1 MKQMLTKIKNII
13 SAVMDKVIESIVPTM
28 PILIGVGMLKVTLII
43 LGPIVLNVFPYES
56 DTYTVLSF
64 VADAGYYFMPI
75 YVAVSAADA
84 FKTQRFLAALCGA
97 MLLSPVFVSL
107 VESGRS
113 LSVFGIPITSTTYGN
128 QVIASIII
136 VWIMSYIVK
145 FLEKYL
151 HENLKPILV
160 PLITIIVMVP
170 IAFCLV
176 GPLGVW
182 IGDGLVKL
190 IMALK
195 DLGPIGNGIMTA
207 IIPYITIA
215 GLGGA
220 NLSAMLLLASTGV
233 DPILFFANV
242 LYNNILGFVTL
253 ALYLKDK
260 KSETLAAAITAALG
274 GTSEP
279 AIFGIVMKDIKALM
293 SLSIGGFLGGLYAG
307 IKGVKTYA
315 MASFGTFG
323 ILTTIGPD
331 SSIIDAA
338 VAMIIGCLSGFIL
351 CYITHRQTEKQL

>member
-1 MKQMLTKIKNII
+1 MNPVLTKIKNII
-13 SAVMDKVIESIVPTM
+13 TKVMDKVIESIVPTM
-28 PILIGVGMLKVTLII
+28 PIMIGVGMLKVALIVI
-43 LGPIVLNVFPYES
+43 GPLVLNILSYDS

-75 YVAVSAADA
+75 YIAVSAADA
-84 FKTQRFLAALCGA
+84 FKTNRSLAALCGA

-107 VESGRS
+107 IESGRN

-128 QVIASIII
+128 QVISSIII
-136 VWIMSYIVK
+136 VWIMSYIVR

-151 HENLKPILV
+151 NENLRPILL
-160 PLITIIVMVP
+160 PLSTIIIMVP
-170 IAFCLV
+170 ISFCLV

-182 IGDGLVKL
+182 VGDGLVKL

-195 DLGPIGNGIMTA
+195 DLGPIGNVIMCA

-253 ALYLKDK
+253 ALYVRDRN
-260 KSETLAAAITAALG
+260 SETLAAAITAALG

-279 AIFGIVMKDIKALM
+279 AIFGIVMKDIKALL
-293 SLSIGGFLGGLYAG
+293 SLSAGGFIGGLYAG
-307 IKGVKTYA
+307 LKGVKSYA

-331 SSIIDAA
+331 SSIVDAA
-338 VAMIIGCLSGFIL
+338 IALIIGCLSGFIF
-351 CYITHRQTEKQL
+351 CYLSHGHKKTAR